1 MSDLTATQQLFDLI
15 LEQRSILLELKHFA
29 ETQFQIVQQNELG
42 KLVSLLATKQQ
53 AIQRLQEVDR
63 RLNPFRDQ
71 DPESRIWSSPE
82 QRDACRRM
90 AKECPRLLADVM
102 KLEQAAEEVLTQ
114 QREQVTQQV
123 DQSSARSHA
132 ASAYL
137 QTSQGAQT
145 SSGWT
150 VQE

>member
-1 MSDLTATQQLFDLI
+1 MSDMTATQLLYDLI
-15 LEQRSILLELKHFA
+15 LEQRKILLELKHFA
-29 ETQFQIVQQNELG
+29 ETQLQIVQENELG

-53 AIQRLQEVDR
+53 AIQRLQDVDR

-71 DPESRIWSSPE
+71 DPDSRQWSSTE
-82 QRDACRRM
+82 QRDECRRM

-102 KLEQAAEEVLTQ
+102 KLEQASEEILTQ

-123 DQSSARSHA
+123 DQSVARSQAA
-132 ASAYL
+132 ASYL
-137 QTSQGAQT
+137 QSSQGSQT

-150 VQE
+150 VEE

>member
-1 MSDLTATQQLFDLI
+1 MSDLTATQLLYDLI
-15 LEQRSILLELKHFA
+15 LEQRKILLELKHFA
-29 ETQFQIVQQNELG
+29 ETQLQIVQENELG

-53 AIQRLQEVDR
+53 AIQRLQDVDR

-71 DPESRIWSSPE
+71 DPDSRQWSSTE
-82 QRDACRRM
+82 QRDECRRM

-102 KLEQAAEEVLTQ
+102 KLEQASEEILTQ

-123 DQSSARSHA
+123 DQSIARSQAA
-132 ASAYL
+132 ASYL
-137 QTSQGAQT
+137 QSSQGSQT

-150 VQE
+150 VEE

>member
-1 MSDLTATQQLFDLI
+1 MSDLTATQLLYDLI
-15 LEQRSILLELKHFA
+15 LEQRKILLELKHFA
-29 ETQFQIVQQNELG
+29 ETQLQIVQENELG

-53 AIQRLQEVDR
+53 AIQRLQDVDR

-71 DPESRIWSSPE
+71 DPDSRQWSSTE
-82 QRDACRRM
+82 QRDECRRM

-102 KLEQAAEEVLTQ
+102 KLEQASEEILTQ

-123 DQSSARSHA
+123 DQSVARSQAA
-132 ASAYL
+132 ASYL
-137 QTSQGAQT
+137 QSSQGSQT

-150 VQE
+150 VEE